1 VGGARCLGR
10 ACPPQFDPLGVEI
23 VEEPDAAAEE
33 YGDEVE
39 MEREARLLGL
49 DAPVAVT
56 ITDDQRERVM
66 NLVER
71 LHLQSEQRD
80 QEIAD
85 LDRLMDD

>member
-1 VGGARCLGR
+1 
-10 ACPPQFDPLGVEI
+10 
-23 VEEPDAAAEE
+23 
-33 YGDEVE
+33 
-39 MEREARLLGL
+39 
-49 DAPVAVT
+49 VT